1 MTSIK
6 NQTIKAFSWDF
17 LGRILTQISSFI
29 VSIFLARLLS
39 PEEFGLVAMAL
50 AFISI
55 SSVFID
61 IGFSSALIQK
71 QDATDKTYSSI
82 FYFNI
87 AAGLILTGIVY
98 AFAELIGK
106 FYDRV
111 EVVSLLK
118 WLSLIFIFN
127 SFNRVQNVIL
137 NKEMNFKQLTIR
149 TFFASVLSG
158 ILGIIMAYE
167 GFGVYSLVG
176 QSLSLAFFSTLFLW
190 TTTSWKP
197 TLYFSFDELRG
208 LMKFSVFAFFERIIN
223 SIFLKLDVLLLAKL
237 FNPTIIG
244 FYTRSSS
251 LKEQVTKY
259 SSSSI
264 IRVLFPMFSKI
275 QNNTE
280 LFIKT
285 YLKIFSFI
293 SFLSFWLTAVLFF
306 ASEDLIVFLFGKKWM
321 PAIPMF
327 QILIFASCVLPLN
340 SLMWNA
346 MMGIGKAKENFYLGL
361 LKKIVLLIPFAVAI
375 WINEIQLFIVLWVI
389 CNYITAL
396 INMIYLQIELTIPFK
411 KQFLNLI
418 NGLLVIVPF
427 ILFFEWLDIKLPVVK
442 ITYIITFSVLY
453 FAINWLMRNPT
464 IPLILSLISDIRKS
478 FVGKL
483 KNINETS

>member
-1 MTSIK
+1 MSFK
-6 NQTIKAFSWDF
+6 LQTIKAFSWDF
-17 LGRILTQISSFI
+17 SGRILTQISSFI

-61 IGFSSALIQK
+61 IGFSAALIQK
-71 QDATDKTYSSI
+71 QDVTDKTYSSI
-82 FYFNI
+82 FYFNV

-98 AFAELIGK
+98 AFAELIGQ

-197 TLYFSFDELRG
+197 TFYFSFDELRG

-275 QNNTE
+275 QNNKE
-280 LFIKT
+280 LFTKT

-306 ASEDLIVFLFGKKWM
+306 ASEDLIIFLFGKKWM

-327 QILIFASCVLPLN
+327 QILIFASCVIPLN

-375 WINEIQLFIVLWVI
+375 WENEIQLFIFLWVI

-396 INMIYLQIELTIPFK
+396 INMVYLQMELTIPFK
-411 KQFLNLI
+411 KQLLNII
-418 NGLLVIVPF
+418 NGLVVIVPF
-427 ILFFEWLDIKLPVVK
+427 ILFFEWLDIKLPVIK

-464 IPLILSLISDIRKS
+464 IQLILSLMSDIRKS
-478 FVGKL
+478 FVGEL

>member
-1 MTSIK
+1 MSLKI
-6 NQTIKAFSWDF
+6 QTIKAFSWDF

-61 IGFSSALIQK
+61 IGFSAALIQK

-82 FYFNI
+82 FYFNV
-87 AAGLILTGIVY
+87 ATGLILTIIVY
-98 AFAELIGK
+98 AFAEIIGK
-106 FYDRV
+106 FYNRI

-118 WLSLIFIFN
+118 WLSLIFVFN

-137 NKEMNFKQLTIR
+137 NKEMNFKLITIR
-149 TFFASVLSG
+149 TLIASILSG
-158 ILGIIMAYE
+158 ILGVFLAYR
-167 GFGVYSLVG
+167 GHGVYSLVG
-176 QSLSLAFFSTLFLW
+176 QSLSFALFSTIFLW
-190 TTTSWKP
+190 TATTWRPS
-197 TLYFSFDELRG
+197 LHFSFQDLQG

-223 SIFLKLDVLLLAKL
+223 SIFIKLDVLLLAKL

-244 FYTRSSS
+244 FYTRSST

-275 QNNTE
+275 QHDEE
-280 LFIKT
+280 LFRKT

-306 ASEDLIVFLFGKKWM
+306 TSEDLIIFLFGNKWK

-327 QILIFASCVLPLN
+327 QTLIFASCVLPLN

-346 MMGIGKAKENFYLGL
+346 MMGTGKAKENFYLGI
-361 LKKIVLLIPFAVAI
+361 LKKIVLLIPFGIAI
-375 WINEIQLFIVLWVI
+375 WKNEIQLFILLWVI

-396 INMIYLQIELTIPFK
+396 VNMIYLQIEMSIPFK
-411 KQFLNLI
+411 KQFFSVLS
-418 NGLLVIVPF
+418 GLLIILPF
-427 ILFFEWLDIKLPVVK
+427 VTYFQWMEINLPVLK
-442 ITYIITFSVLY
+442 ITYVLIFSILY
-453 FAINWLMRNPT
+453 IFINWLIKNPS
-464 IPLILSLISDIRKS
+464 IFLI
-478 FVGKL
+478 
-483 KNINETS
+483 KNILVDLQLNFKGKIY

>member
-1 MTSIK
+1 
-6 NQTIKAFSWDF
+6 
-17 LGRILTQISSFI
+17 
-29 VSIFLARLLS
+29 
-39 PEEFGLVAMAL
+39 
-50 AFISI
+50 
-55 SSVFID
+55 
-61 IGFSSALIQK
+61 
-71 QDATDKTYSSI
+71 
-82 FYFNI
+82 
-87 AAGLILTGIVY
+87 
-98 AFAELIGK
+98 
-106 FYDRV
+106 
-111 EVVSLLK
+111 
-118 WLSLIFIFN
+118 
-127 SFNRVQNVIL
+127 
-137 NKEMNFKQLTIR
+137 
-149 TFFASVLSG
+149 
-158 ILGIIMAYE
+158 
-167 GFGVYSLVG
+167 
-176 QSLSLAFFSTLFLW
+176 
-190 TTTSWKP
+190 
-197 TLYFSFDELRG
+197 
-208 LMKFSVFAFFERIIN
+208 MKFSVFAFFERIIN

-275 QNNTE
+275 QNNKE
-280 LFIKT
+280 LFTKT

-306 ASEDLIVFLFGKKWM
+306 ASEDLIIFLFGKKWM

-327 QILIFASCVLPLN
+327 QILIFASCVIPLN

-375 WINEIQLFIVLWVI
+375 WENEIQLFIFLWVI

-396 INMIYLQIELTIPFK
+396 INMVYLQMELTIPFK
-411 KQFLNLI
+411 KQLLNII
-418 NGLLVIVPF
+418 NGLVVIVPF
-427 ILFFEWLDIKLPVVK
+427 ILFFEWLDIKLPVIK

-464 IPLILSLISDIRKS
+464 IQLILSLMSDIRKS
-478 FVGKL
+478 FVGEL